1 MMTIDETLIL
11 RLEKLSRL
19 QLSVAE
25 RENITKDLNSI
36 LGMIATLEDL
46 DTEGVEPL
54 RHLMENNPKAWREDV
69 VKQPITKTEALK
81 NAPNHD
87 DDYFK
92 VLKVIDK

>member
-1 MMTIDETLIL
+1 MTIDKTLIL

-19 QLSVAE
+19 QLSDTE
-25 RENITKDLNSI
+25 RENITNDLNNI
-36 LGMIATLEDL
+36 LEMIATLEDL
-46 DTEGVEPL
+46 DTEGVKPL
-54 RHLMENNPKAWREDV
+54 RHVMEESTKPWREDV
-69 VKQPITKTEALK
+69 VKQPITKAEALQ

>member
-1 MMTIDETLIL
+1 MTIDKTLIL

-19 QLSVAE
+19 QLSDTE
-25 RENITKDLNSI
+25 RENITKDLNNI

-46 DTEGVEPL
+46 DTEGVKPL
-54 RHLMENNPKAWREDV
+54 RHVIEENSKPWREDV
-69 VKQPITKTEALK
+69 VQQPITKAEALK

>member
-1 MMTIDETLIL
+1 MTVDEALIL

-19 QLSVAE
+19 QLSETE
-25 RENITKDLNSI
+25 RKEFAKDLNNI
-36 LGMIATLEDL
+36 LDMVETLQDL
-46 DTEGVEPL
+46 DTTGVEPL
-54 RHLMENNPKAWREDV
+54 RHVMENVKPWRKDEV
-69 VKQPITKTEALK
+69 QQPISKEEALK